1 MKHTIKFTL
10 CLLGLMATAACQKIE
25 VPTYDVSRTGLNI
38 WVGTSAGSIY
48 DQVAYNFSY
57 AYEEGSVTFYAT
69 LNEKAKS
76 LQADYEE
83 FERKLN
89 NNAFATRER
98 AESEQNRI
106 LKKSKELEEL
116 QERLGN
122 ELAIESN
129 KNNILFRD
137 SINAYINAYN
147 KEKGYNVILSR
158 IGDNILYIDSEMN
171 ITYDIIEGLNARYE
185 ANKK

>member
-1 MKHTIKFTL
+1 M
-10 CLLGLMATAACQKIE
+10 
-25 VPTYDVSRTGLNI
+25 
-38 WVGTSAGSIY
+38 
-48 DQVAYNFSY
+48 
-57 AYEEGSVTFYAT
+57 T
-69 LNEKAKS
+69 LNKRLDQIVNRALELEALLASGVDGEALVQASREYADLEDIVRRINALRALEQEIEQAQQLLADPEMQEIAK
-76 LQADYEE
+76 
-83 FERKLN
+83 
-89 NNAFATRER
+89 T
-98 AESEQNRI
+98 
-106 LKKSKELEEL
+106 ELEEL
-116 QERLGN
+116 QERLVN